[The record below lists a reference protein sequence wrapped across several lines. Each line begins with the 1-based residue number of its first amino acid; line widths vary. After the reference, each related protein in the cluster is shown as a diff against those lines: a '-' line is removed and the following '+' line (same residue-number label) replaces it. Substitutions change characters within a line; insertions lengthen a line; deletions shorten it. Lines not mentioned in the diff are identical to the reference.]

1 MLKTPVFNRGMT
13 YQSKQ
18 KGLTKVS
25 ILYWGGL
32 SDIISYARVVIL
44 VRLYS
49 LEQCLDPMFWSSIK
63 TLNFV
68 TF

>member
-1 MLKTPVFNRGMT
+1 MT
-13 YQSKQ
+13 YQLKQ
-18 KGLTKVS
+18 KGLTKVN

-32 SDIISYARVVIL
+32 TDIIAYARVVIL
-44 VRLYS
+44 VPLCS
-49 LEQCLDPMFWSSIK
+49 LEQCLDPVFWSSIK